1 MTVAI
6 TAALY
11 ARCSGAQPCK
21 LAAAAIPRN
30 TSSLTAGTERWRRT
44 SSSVISVIG
53 SVSLIAGIGCQRL
66 SPASRFRPALMTP
79 NFLHVLRRVFLPLT
93 QFAIQPGA
101 EVVIQMTLKTGR
113 QIRPLA
119 AGAEVSKRGAL
130 QVRVML
136 WQSFIDD

>member
-1 MTVAI
+1 
-6 TAALY
+6 
-11 ARCSGAQPCK
+11 
-21 LAAAAIPRN
+21 
-30 TSSLTAGTERWRRT
+30 
-44 SSSVISVIG
+44 
-53 SVSLIAGIGCQRL
+53 
-66 SPASRFRPALMTP
+66 MTP

-119 AGAEVSKRGAL
+119 AGAEVSKRRAL